1 MNKRKQPRR
10 RGRADDFIVSPT
22 AETLRT
28 MERKTIDDGFLS
40 MRTDRGYQSEAL
52 RITEEFGSADAEVA
66 LINPAWSDE

>member
-1 MNKRKQPRR
+1 
-10 RGRADDFIVSPT
+10 
-22 AETLRT
+22 

-52 RITEEFGSADAEVA
+52 RITEEFGGADAEVA